1 MNITESVLTY
11 KRYLKRKNCSA
22 QTVKNYLHRLKQFM
36 VWVAVPIEQVTSV
49 EVKYYIDFLLAQG
62 LKAHSINCHL
72 SSIRGFYDY
81 LKDEEELAITNPVTR
96 GLALRVPHP
105 LPKHVKDNDV
115 AVFLKRVKKP
125 RDLAIFMLML
135 RCGLRVDEVAGLTL
149 DAVDYNR
156 SQILVKSG
164 KGAKDRVVYI
174 SHDAAIALAR
184 YLQIRLITTEKKVF
198 LVEKGKSR
206 GKPIS
211 VRGIQKRIEY
221 YSTKGGPKISC
232 HQLRHTMATQL
243 LNADADLVSIQEILG
258 HTRIKTTQR
267 YSKLSNLKA
276 ERDYH
281 LAMER
286 VMAGSSLPWIC
297 REEKQR
303 GKA

>member
-1 MNITESVLTY
+1 M
-11 KRYLKRKNCSA
+11 

-36 VWVAVPIEQVTSV
+36 VWVAVPIEQVSSA

-62 LKAHSINCHL
+62 LKAHTINCHL
-72 SSIRGFYDY
+72 SSIRKFYDY
-81 LKDEEELAITNPVTR
+81 LQDEEELAITNPVAR

-105 LPKHVKDNDV
+105 LPKYVKDNDV

-184 YLQIRLITTEKKVF
+184 YLQIRLITVEKKVF

-221 YSTKGGPKISC
+221 YSTKGGTKISC

-281 LAMER
+281 LAMDR
-286 VMAGSSLPWIC
+286 VIAGSSLSST
-297 REEKQR
+297 RMEEK
-303 GKA
+303 

>member
-1 MNITESVLTY
+1 MNITESALTY

-22 QTVKNYLHRLKQFM
+22 KTVKNYLNRLKQFM
-36 VWVAVPIEQVTSV
+36 VWVAVPVEQVSPD
-49 EVKYYIDFLLAQG
+49 EIKRYIDFLLEQG
-62 LKAHSINCHL
+62 LQAHTINCHL
-72 SSIRGFYDY
+72 SSIRRFYDY
-81 LKDEEELAITNPVTR
+81 LKDEEELVAKNPVIR

-105 LPKHVKDNDV
+105 LPKHVKDKDITE
-115 AVFLKRVKKP
+115 FLKVVKKP

-135 RCGLRVDEVAGLTL
+135 RCGLRVEEVANLTL
-149 DAVDYNR
+149 DGIDYTR

-164 KGAKDRVVYI
+164 KGAKDRVVFI
-174 SHDAAIALAR
+174 SHDAAFALAR
-184 YLQIRLITTEKKVF
+184 YLQVRLVTAERKVF
-198 LVEKGKSR
+198 LVEKGKYR

-221 YSTKGGPKISC
+221 YSEKSGLPISC

-243 LNADADLVSIQEILG
+243 LNADADLISIQEILG

-281 LAMER
+281 GAMEKI
-286 VMAGSSLPWIC
+286 MAGASQQWIQLKGN
-297 REEKQR
+297 REKE
-303 GKA
+303 